1 MNWKEKNK
9 NGTSLE
15 SVRHVHKKK
24 THMKKNEDWWFQ
36 EDYRLQA
43 AISKIL
49 KYYIWGFIK
58 YNITYWVQ
66 RETEKDTNI
75 RLPNTIYYTN

>member
-1 MNWKEKNK
+1 M
-9 NGTSLE
+9 SLE
-15 SVRHVHKKK
+15 SAQHVHKKK
-24 THMKKNEDWWFQ
+24 THMKKKKKEDWWFQ

-66 RETEKDTNI
+66 RETEKDTKCKI
-75 RLPNTIYYTN
+75 L